1 MDLNPHKIVAINTTS
16 STVTIQTLPPGSRNA
31 AEAGY
36 KMSAI
41 GKSAYEPNLRTI
53 YMETISMEGS
63 AIRMKYIP
71 AYFNYSCQAIPLFV
85 QGSGHAEACNFQ
97 TEEGGK

>member
-1 MDLNPHKIVAINTTS
+1 M
-16 STVTIQTLPPGSRNA
+16 TVQTLSPGSLNA

-41 GKSAYEPNLRTI
+41 GKSAYGPNLRTI
-53 YMETISMEGS
+53 YMETIILEGS

-71 AYFNYSCQAIPLFV
+71 AYFNYSCQVIPLFV

-97 TEEGGK
+97 TEEDGK